1 MRLGWQEV
9 VVGDDLLLAFSI
21 IVNFDIG
28 FGHQRRG
35 SEADILEQ
43 GYGWLAIELN
53 LPDEIVDVAP
63 RISTEAR
70 LNEVKVSIF
79 VLDKQVSVR
88 LRQQCDLMVDAKPLL
103 DRSEVVRELV
113 KLV

>member
-21 IVNFDIG
+21 IVTGIDIG

-43 GYGWLAIELN
+43 GYGWLAIKLN

-63 RISTEAR
+63 RISAEAR
-70 LNEVKVSIF
+70 LNEVKVSVL

-88 LRQQCDLMVDAKPLL
+88 LRQECDFMVDAEPLL
-103 DRSEVVRELV
+103 DGCEVV
-113 KLV
+113 